1 MKGILEEGLCEGVR
15 NVKVR
20 NFSGATVDDLNHHIP
35 LLQKKPIHFTVHA
48 GTNYTSQSES
58 R

>member
-1 MKGILEEGLCEGVR
+1 M
-15 NVKVR
+15 KVR
-20 NFSGATVDDLNHHIP
+20 NFPGATIDDLNHHIP
-35 LLQKKPIHFTVHA
+35 LLQKKPIHFIVHA